1 MPTAIGVFG
10 VGNRR
15 GVDFNW
21 AFRPTIACC
30 CVHTKRT
37 PICFISFRL
46 RPWVFKISLRC
57 ASGGVGLVVRCGQ
70 LRLVYECQAALR
82 RPIGI
87 IDLHAHTCS
96 EFNFVR
102 MDRTQCTY
110 QQCRRGIDDGDENVA
125 YVGDHHHDAHS
136 TRACSHTRTQTP
148 GQAQVKHL

>member
-1 MPTAIGVFG
+1 MGWATGGVLISTG
-10 VGNRR
+10 LSGRQSHAV
-15 GVDFNW
+15 
-21 AFRPTIACC
+21 AC
-30 CVHTKRT
+30 T
-37 PICFISFRL
+37 PNAHSSASFHFVY
-46 RPWVFKISLRC
+46 PWVFKISLRC

-110 QQCRRGIDDGDENVA
+110 QQCRRRIDDGDENVA
-125 YVGDHHHDAHS
+125 CVGDHHHDAHS